1 MIENAT
7 NEFVDDVVF
16 EHAFADEFVEASLG
30 FVQEDVIDVGN
41 NRIVYC
47 AVGLFYM
54 DFRTKTKGKN
64 ECGSYLQEMDFS
76 F

>member
-16 EHAFADEFVEASLG
+16 EHAFAYEFVEASLG
-30 FVQEDVIDVGN
+30 LMQEDVIDVGN

-47 AVGLFYM
+47 AVGLFQQIV
-54 DFRTKTKGKN
+54 DESLVDG
-64 ECGSYLQEMDFS
+64 GAVGV
-76 F
+76 

>member
-16 EHAFADEFVEASLG
+16 EHAFADEFVEAPLG
-30 FVQEDVIDVGN
+30 LMQEDVIDVGN

-47 AVGLFYM
+47 AVGLFQQIV
-54 DFRTKTKGKN
+54 DESLVDG
-64 ECGSYLQEMDFS
+64 GAVGV
-76 F
+76 